1 MKQRYMLIGIVCA
14 IVLSLSACTTLVGSN
29 TSENKKEQQK
39 GTEEVDEPELS
50 QIRSI
55 CELATLECYYH
66 NVAKSTKTK
75 GSGLSHLGEKERIF
89 WIEYTGV
96 AKIGIDMSEVKMIVD
111 GTNVTITIPNAK
123 PINYKVESI
132 SEDNYIY
139 SVDSWF
145 NKNPIS
151 GEEQTKAVNQAQEEM
166 KLSVEKNTSLLVRAQ
181 DRAKVLIENYIIRLG
196 EASGV
201 SYQIDWEYGDKTPI
215 ANENIESSNN
225 E

>member
-1 MKQRYMLIGIVCA
+1 MKQRYTLIGIVCA
-14 IVLSLSACTTLVGSN
+14 ILLSLSACTTFGGSN
-29 TSENKKEQQK
+29 ESENKKEVQK
-39 GTEEVDEPELS
+39 GTEVVDEPDLS

-55 CELATLECYYH
+55 CELATLKCYYH

-75 GSGLSHLGEKERIF
+75 GSGLSHLGEKERTF

-96 AKIGIDMSEVKMIVD
+96 AKIGIDMSEVKMIVE

-123 PINYKVESI
+123 LINYKVESI

-139 SVDSWF
+139 SADSWF

-151 GEEQTKAVNQAQEEM
+151 GEEQTKAVDQAQEEM
-166 KLSVEKNTSLLVRAQ
+166 KSSVESNTSLLVRAQ

-201 SYQIDWEYGDKTPI
+201 SYQIDWEYGDNKPSTI
-215 ANENIESSNN
+215 ENVKSSNN